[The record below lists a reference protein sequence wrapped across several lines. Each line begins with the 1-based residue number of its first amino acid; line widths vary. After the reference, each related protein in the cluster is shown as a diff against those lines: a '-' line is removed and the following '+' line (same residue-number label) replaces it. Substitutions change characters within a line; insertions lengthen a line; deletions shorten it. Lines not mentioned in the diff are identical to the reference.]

1 MGALSHTEK
10 VMSAFASEKPPGE
23 EPAAGDPAVRPL
35 DEARAYSASEIGAA
49 IAHELN
55 GPLTALILYIG
66 YIEQNSHRFAGTDV
80 DAERL
85 KRVVESA
92 VQEAEQLCSLVH
104 RMGDAFEAP
113 IRKETAVAEA
123 RDAIAWW
130 SKASDPEGKSRSEAT
145 SHAVDD
151 SHRPA
156 LESLTRR
163 EREVLRLVSEGYSNK
178 EGAALMNIS
187 YRTFECHRAEVMRKL
202 GARNTAELVR
212 FALLGT
218 IGSAPPPGPSGT

>member
-1 MGALSHTEK
+1 
-10 VMSAFASEKPPGE
+10 MSAFPSERPAGE
-23 EPAAGDPAVRPL
+23 ERAAADLAVRPL
-35 DEARAYSASEIGAA
+35 DEPRAYSASEIGAA

-66 YIEQNSHRFAGTDV
+66 YIEQNSHRFAGTDI
-80 DAERL
+80 DAERV

-113 IRKETAVAEA
+113 LRKETAVTEA

-130 SKASDPEGKSRSEAT
+130 SKASDPEGKSRNEAT
-145 SHAVDD
+145 SRTVGDLRQP
-151 SHRPA
+151 S
-156 LESLTRR
+156 LQSLTRR

-212 FALLGT
+212 FALLGA
-218 IGSAPPPGPSGT
+218 IGSALPEPPGA